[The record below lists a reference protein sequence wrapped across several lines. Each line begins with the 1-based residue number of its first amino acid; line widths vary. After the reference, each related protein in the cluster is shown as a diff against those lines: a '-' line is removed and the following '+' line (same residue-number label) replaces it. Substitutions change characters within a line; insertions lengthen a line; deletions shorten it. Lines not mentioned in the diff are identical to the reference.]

1 VPILQRALFVPLTQ
15 LLGTAPVSPALIRPP
30 QETRSVARAT
40 LRWQAL
46 LAAVIAVMVGAPTV
60 RAQAAYARF
69 DITSVNDSTF
79 SFASTGARWVKRGQK
94 GLVVDP
100 MHGDEL
106 IAKFRVTRTGRGTA
120 TALITGQTARLT
132 TSHIALLTQP
142 HPLFLTRAW
151 FWLGVALGGAVGW
164 VAHH

>member
-1 VPILQRALFVPLTQ
+1 VPVLQRALLVPLTP
-15 LLGTAPVSPALIRPP
+15 LLGTALVNPAVIVPLNIAR
-30 QETRSVARAT
+30 RAARAGP
-40 LRWQAL
+40 RWHAL
-46 LAAVIAVMVGAPTV
+46 LVAVAVMASTPTL

-69 DITSVNDSTF
+69 DITAVNDSTF
-79 SFASTGARWVKRGQK
+79 AFATTGARWVKRGQK

-106 IAKFRVTRTGRGTA
+106 IAKFRVTRNGRGTA
-120 TALITGQTARLT
+120 IALVTGQTARLT

-142 HPLFLTRAW
+142 RPIFLTRAW